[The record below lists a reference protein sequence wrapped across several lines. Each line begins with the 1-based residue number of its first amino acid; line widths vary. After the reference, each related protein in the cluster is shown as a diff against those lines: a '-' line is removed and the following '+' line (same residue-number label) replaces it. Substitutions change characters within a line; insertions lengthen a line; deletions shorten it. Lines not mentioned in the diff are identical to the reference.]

1 MLASVSVLSSVFA
14 GHAIAADS
22 EYGTFKEAKAML
34 ARAVAAVR
42 VDPLEATARFNHND
56 PEFRDRDLFVFCFNV
71 QDGRFTAHEAMMTR
85 DVRTFQDKNGTA
97 YGQQMYN
104 LATEGQISEITYMSS
119 IPGLTE
125 QVAKR
130 AFITRIGDQVCGV
143 SAYQF
148 KATDQQ

>member
-1 MLASVSVLSSVFA
+1 MSDTGF
-14 GHAIAADS
+14 
-22 EYGTFKEAKAML
+22 YGTFFKELKRL
-34 ARAVAAVR
+34 
-42 VDPLEATARFNHND
+42 
-56 PEFRDRDLFVFCFNV
+56 
-71 QDGRFTAHEAMMTR
+71 GYEAMMTR